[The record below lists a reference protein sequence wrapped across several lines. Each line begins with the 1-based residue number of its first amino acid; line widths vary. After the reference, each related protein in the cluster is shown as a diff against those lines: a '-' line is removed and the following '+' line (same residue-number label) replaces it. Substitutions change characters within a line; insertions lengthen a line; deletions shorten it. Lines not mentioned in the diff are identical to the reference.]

1 LASAA
6 LRVDVGAFA
15 LVVRLVG
22 LAPALAA
29 LLGALRGG
37 AAIFLAV
44 VVPLVAGPEVEAV
57 EVALVLAELFL
68 GGMLRE

>member
-1 LASAA
+1 
-6 LRVDVGAFA
+6 
-15 LVVRLVG
+15 

>member
-1 LASAA
+1 MASAA

-15 LVVRLVG
+15 LVIRLVG
-22 LAPALAA
+22 LAAALA
-29 LLGALRGG
+29 ALRGG
-37 AAIFLAV
+37 AAVFLAV

>member
-1 LASAA
+1 MASAA

-29 LLGALRGG
+29 LRG
-37 AAIFLAV
+37 AAAVFLAV